1 AMRTAAEEN
10 PPTDLDEK
18 TAVSQAQSGQIA
30 QQREAH
36 MRRAIRQAHAEGCD
50 RIAVVCGAWHGPA
63 LCDLDNEA
71 DDDALLA
78 NLPSVAVETA
88 WVPWTYGRISATTG
102 YGAGIRAPGWYHHLW
117 QMGQRQATPTEMSI
131 AWLSHV
137 AQLLRD
143 QDLDASSAHIIEAVR
158 LAEALAAMRSLPT
171 PGLPELN
178 EATQTVLC
186 FGDAAPMQLIQKR
199 LIVGERMGAVPPD
212 SPMIPLQ
219 RDLHQQQ
226 RRLRLRPEPDPT
238 TLNLDLRT
246 ESHRERSQLLHR
258 LNLLNVPWGKTM
270 PIRGQSG
277 TYQEVWQLA
286 WKPEFVVRVIE
297 AGVWGNTV
305 ETAVTNFAT
314 DQAQQ
319 ARDLPSLT
327 NLLDQA
333 LLADLP
339 DLVLNLLGRIEEQA
353 AVTSDVPHMMDAL
366 LPLARV
372 LRYGDVRQTDPALV
386 RHVVDMLVAR
396 ICIGLPSTCAS
407 LDNDAAAEM
416 LDKVTAVHTVIATQ
430 QNPKHLAAWEETLH
444 LLTDHTG
451 IHGLLAGKATRLL
464 LDTAVFQPEEAA
476 MKMERVLSGTAVEA
490 NQLSQMAFWI
500 EGFLKGSGLLVLHDQ
515 TLWQLLDGWVTQL
528 DPERFQTI
536 LPLLRRTFATFSDAA
551 RQQLM
556 ERVRFGSASTNQ
568 PIQVPTFDE
577 EQANKVLP
585 LVAQLLGIK
594 EIGD

>member
-1 AMRTAAEEN
+1 MSEQSPPLFAEFEPPSYEEWVEATVKSLKGRPFEKLTSQTVEGIEIRPFYTAADAPTETPSPGQ
-10 PPTDLDEK
+10 PPFRRGT
-18 TAVSQAQSGQIA
+18 QADGYLNQPWLIA
-30 QQREAH
+30 QR
-36 MRRAIRQAHAEGCD
+36 
-50 RIAVVCGAWHGPA
+50 
-63 LCDLDNEA
+63 LDC
-71 DDDALLA
+71 
-78 NLPSVAVETA
+78 
-88 WVPWTYGRISATTG
+88 
-102 YGAGIRAPGWYHHLW
+102 
-117 QMGQRQATPTEMSI
+117 ATP
-131 AWLSHV
+131 
-137 AQLLRD
+137 
-143 QDLDASSAHIIEAVR
+143 
-158 LAEALAAMRSLPT
+158 
-171 PGLPELN
+171 
-178 EATQTVLC
+178 
-186 FGDAAPMQLIQKR
+186 
-199 LIVGERMGAVPPD
+199 
-212 SPMIPLQ
+212 
-219 RDLHQQQ
+219 QQF
-226 RRLRLRPEPDPT
+226 
-238 TLNLDLRT
+238 N
-246 ESHRERSQLLHR
+246 
-258 LNLLNVPWGKTM
+258 
-270 PIRGQSG
+270 
-277 TYQEVWQLA
+277 
-286 WKPEFVVRVIE
+286 
-297 AGVWGNTV
+297 
-305 ETAVTNFAT
+305 
-314 DQAQQ
+314 
-319 ARDLPSLT
+319 
-327 NLLDQA
+327 QA

-476 MKMERVLSGTAVEA
+476 MRMERVLSGTAVEA
-490 NQLSQMAFWI
+490 NQLSQMASWI

-551 RQQLM
+551 RQQLV
-556 ERVRFGSASTNQ
+556 ERVRFGSATTNQ